1 MQVKSLE
8 IRQANK
14 WNDEEKNKVFVG
26 LVTLVGE
33 TGKQEIAL
41 SSAVIAKVFALIRAD
56 AVATAK
62 ANAAMLSNSIEEAE
76 TAPLLIEQMAFEE

>member
-14 WNDEEKNKVFVG
+14 WSDDEKNKIFVG
-26 LVTLVGE
+26 IVTLVGE

-41 SSAVIAKVFALIRAD
+41 SSATIAKIFALIRSD
-56 AVATAK
+56 AAATAK
-62 ANAAMLSNSIEEAE
+62 QNASLVSASLEEAE
-76 TAPLLIEQMAFEE
+76 TAPLLIEQMALEQ

>member
-14 WNDEEKNKVFVG
+14 WTDEEKNKIFVG

-41 SSAVIAKVFALIRAD
+41 SSATIAKIFALIRSD
-56 AVATAK
+56 AATTAK
-62 ANAAMLSNSIEEAE
+62 HNAAMVDSSLEEAE
-76 TAPLLIEQMAFEE
+76 TAPLLIEQMSLEQ

>member
-14 WNDEEKNKVFVG
+14 WTDEEKNKIFVG

-41 SSAVIAKVFALIRAD
+41 SSSTIAKIFALIRSD
-56 AVATAK
+56 AAATAK
-62 ANAAMLSNSIEEAE
+62 QNAAMVSSSLEEAE
-76 TAPLLIEQMAFEE
+76 TAPLLLEQMSLEQ